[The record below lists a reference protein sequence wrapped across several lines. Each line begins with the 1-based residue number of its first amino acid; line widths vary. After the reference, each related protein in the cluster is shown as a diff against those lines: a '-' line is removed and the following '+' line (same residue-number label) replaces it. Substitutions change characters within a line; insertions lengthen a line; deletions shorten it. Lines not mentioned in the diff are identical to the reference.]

1 LSATAEITGHSANQ
15 LPFRGRRAPHMVL
28 VLLLVAAM
36 GCTGPHTRDEER
48 TVPSRTIEEVLAT
61 HADSLMALPGVIG
74 TALGRCDG
82 DLCIRVFVTDSSE
95 TVRSRIPD
103 QLDGYPVRV
112 EVTGP
117 FRPRRDSA

>member
-1 LSATAEITGHSANQ
+1 MIVA
-15 LPFRGRRAPHMVL
+15 
-28 VLLLVAAM
+28 LLLVAAL

-48 TVPSRTIEEVLAT
+48 TVPSRTIEEVLAA